1 MHVQPISTFRLFQE
15 GHLLRN
21 SIAIFVLT
29 TLFYFIGAE
38 LRLVHEL
45 SLFWPLNGV
54 MAGVFA
60 RYVWLNRLHYYAIS
74 YVAMLVYDA
83 ITTEWGLVSLAINFS
98 NMMFIVTV
106 ALLVARDKR
115 LGKNKYEPVS
125 ALRLFNYCLLAALLC
140 AIVGAIGSVSI
151 DSLDFWPLLADWF
164 SEQFSTGVLIVP
176 CMLTLAIPGVLPRFK
191 AEQMMPAIALIVSVI
206 ASVVIGGAGSLA
218 FPLPALIWCAV
229 RYTPQVTCLLTFVTG
244 AVEVVLVANSVI
256 DISVGSPFSIPQ
268 MFSARLGIATMAICP
283 IMVSFSVAAINSL
296 MKQVA
301 LRADFDFLT
310 QVYSRSG
317 LYEAL
322 KSPSLKQTQ
331 HLTVMLL
338 DIDYFKS
345 INDNYGHEC
354 GDKVLSVFAQHIQ
367 KIVGDKGLVARMG
380 GEEFAVAVPSVNPVD
395 GLNEK
400 GEAVSDARLIRSV
413 NREISVYSEY
423 DEFLKLAHNPEMR
436 FVFSNTTEAGI
447 SYHAGDKFDDAP
459 AVSYPAKLTRLLF
472 ERFSHFNGALD
483 KGWIIIPCELID
495 YNGDAL
501 RELVLRYAQE
511 WALPEAFI
519 QWLDQANSFCSTLVD
534 RIVTGYPRDEVAK
547 LEEELGYHDG
557 FLDTAEHFYLFVIQ
571 GPKSLATELRL
582 DKYPLNVLI
591 VDDIK
596 PYKERKVA
604 ILNGAHTALVPV
616 AFQAG
621 LDTVGE
627 AMNDA
632 EICAFVEKA
641 IYEEIIPVLDLPRD
655 ELESF
660 ASAVTGRFRNPY
672 IKHQLLSI
680 ALNGMTKFRTRILP
694 QLLAGQKA
702 NGTLPARLT
711 FALAALIAFYRGERN
726 GETYPVQDDAH
737 WLERY
742 QQLWSQYRDR
752 VIGTQEL
759 VAIVLAEKDHW
770 EQDLT
775 QVPGL
780 VEQVA
785 NDLDAILEKGMR
797 EAVRPLC

>member
-1 MHVQPISTFRLFQE
+1 MAVAMDNAILENILRQVRPLIGQGKVADYIPALATVDGSRLGIAICTVDGQLFQAGDAQE
-15 GHLLRN
+15 RFSIQSISKVLSLVVAMRHYSEEEIWQRVGKDPSGSPFNSLVQLEMEQGIPRN
-21 SIAIFVLT
+21 PFINAGALVVCDMLQGRLSAPRQRMLEVVRGLSGVSDISYDTVVARSEFEHSARN

-98 NMMFIVTV
+98 NMMLIVTV

-395 GLNEK
+395 GL
-400 GEAVSDARLIRSV
+400 L
-413 NREISVYSEY
+413 
-423 DEFLKLAHNPEMR
+423 M
-436 FVFSNTTEAGI
+436 
-447 SYHAGDKFDDAP
+447 
-459 AVSYPAKLTRLLF
+459 
-472 ERFSHFNGALD
+472 
-483 KGWIIIPCELID
+483 
-495 YNGDAL
+495 
-501 RELVLRYAQE
+501 
-511 WALPEAFI
+511 
-519 QWLDQANSFCSTLVD
+519 
-534 RIVTGYPRDEVAK
+534 
-547 LEEELGYHDG
+547 
-557 FLDTAEHFYLFVIQ
+557 
-571 GPKSLATELRL
+571 
-582 DKYPLNVLI
+582 
-591 VDDIK
+591 
-596 PYKERKVA
+596 
-604 ILNGAHTALVPV
+604 
-616 AFQAG
+616 
-621 LDTVGE
+621 
-627 AMNDA
+627 
-632 EICAFVEKA
+632 
-641 IYEEIIPVLDLPRD
+641 
-655 ELESF
+655 
-660 ASAVTGRFRNPY
+660 
-672 IKHQLLSI
+672 
-680 ALNGMTKFRTRILP
+680 
-694 QLLAGQKA
+694 
-702 NGTLPARLT
+702 
-711 FALAALIAFYRGERN
+711 
-726 GETYPVQDDAH
+726 
-737 WLERY
+737 
-742 QQLWSQYRDR
+742 
-752 VIGTQEL
+752 
-759 VAIVLAEKDHW
+759 AEKIRKGVELQPFTW
-770 EQDLT
+770 QQKTLYLT
-775 QVPGL
+775 VSIGVGSGCASYRTL
-780 VEQVA
+780 TDDFNKLMVEA
-785 NDLDAILEKGMR
+785 DTCLYRSKKDGRNRTSTMR
-797 EAVRPLC
+797 YGEEVV